1 MGFFSRLGKKL
12 ADAYE
17 TGHRIGSKVLGE
29 TARIGHKISSVGGD
43 VVKTIEGIPVLS
55 TALATPL
62 SVAKKGLMG
71 VGKVADFAQKGSQLL
86 GDVDKVVR
94 AGQDSMNKVEKHDAS
109 RRKPQMTSSPAVSGG
124 SLQHHPSASGM
135 LHREMNRTR

>member
-1 MGFFSRLGKKL
+1 M

-43 VVKTIEGIPVLS
+43 VVSAIQASPLGVP
-55 TALATPL
+55 LATPL
-62 SVAKKGLMG
+62 AGVSKVLMG

-86 GDVDKVVR
+86 GDVDRVVR
-94 AGQDSMNKVEKHDAS
+94 AGKDSMNKVERHDAQ
-109 RRKPQMTSSPAVSGG
+109 RRKPQPTSSPAVSGG

-135 LHREMNRTR
+135 LHRQMNQTR